1 MDPINFNVPVKDKK
15 IAVIG
20 AGISGL
26 ACAFKLAAKKYQ
38 VTVFEKTD
46 RIGGKLWELMDSEVF
61 LADIATQGKYLSY
74 ETVFNREI
82 KHWMN

>member
-1 MDPINFNVPVKDKK
+1 MPIDLLELERAAVKYARSLDPINFNVPVKDKK

-46 RIGGKLWELMDSEVF
+46 RIGGKLW
-61 LADIATQGKYLSY
+61 ADGFRGLLG
-74 ETVFNREI
+74 
-82 KHWMN
+82 